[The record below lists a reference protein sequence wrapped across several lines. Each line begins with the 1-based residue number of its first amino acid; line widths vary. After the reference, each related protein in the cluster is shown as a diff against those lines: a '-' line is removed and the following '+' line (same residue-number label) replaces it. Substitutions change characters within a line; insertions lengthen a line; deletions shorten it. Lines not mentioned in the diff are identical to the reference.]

1 MKTPQTI
8 IETIKR
14 SAIARGMTKA
24 NATIGVTSGYWTTG
38 PKTGVKQAA
47 AKPLEVW
54 CLANTS
60 AVDLE
65 REVVLPT
72 GLDVASYLMK
82 NRNLFVDHN
91 YDVMSAVAVCRDM
104 SLTPQGWLCKG
115 AFHDDMANQY
125 VRACI
130 ALARAGTLAMSVGFE
145 AMEWG
150 PPTPEEREAY
160 PGVESV
166 VRKAK
171 VLEVSYTALPMN
183 VTCRMVG
190 SNIEAAAENAEKAR
204 KALLDARISDRV
216 VGDFGIQ
223 PRRVIVVR

>member
-8 IETIKR
+8 IDTIKR

-38 PKTGVKQAA
+38 PKTGIKQLAS
-47 AKPLEVW
+47 KPLEVW
-54 CLANTS
+54 CYANTA

-72 GLDVASYLMK
+72 GLDVQSYLLK

-91 YDVMSAVAVCRDM
+91 YDICSAVAVCRDM
-104 SLTPQGWLCKG
+104 TLNNQGWLCKG

-125 VRACI
+125 VRACV
-130 ALARAGTLAMSVGFE
+130 ALARAGTLAMSVGVE
-145 AMEWG
+145 ALEWG
-150 PPTPEEREAY
+150 TPTPAEREAY

-166 VRKAK
+166 VRRAK

-183 VTCRMVG
+183 VTCRQVG
-190 SNIEAAAENAEKAR
+190 SNIEAANENAEKAR
-204 KALLDARISDRV
+204 KALVDARISDRV
-216 VGDFGIQ
+216 VQDFGIA

>member
-1 MKTPQTI
+1 
-8 IETIKR
+8 
-14 SAIARGMTKA
+14 
-24 NATIGVTSGYWTTG
+24 
-38 PKTGVKQAA
+38 
-47 AKPLEVW
+47 
-54 CLANTS
+54 
-60 AVDLE
+60 
-65 REVVLPT
+65 
-72 GLDVASYLMK
+72 
-82 NRNLFVDHN
+82 
-91 YDVMSAVAVCRDM
+91 
-104 SLTPQGWLCKG
+104 
-115 AFHDDMANQY
+115 MANQY